1 MREVVVAC
9 KDVFKQYPIIPPKG
23 TGLKQLFSF
32 RKNASSFTA
41 LSGIS
46 MEIYQGEVV
55 GFIGLN
61 GSGKSTLSRIIAGI
75 TYPSSGTIE
84 VKGTVS
90 MLSTKSGLNNYL
102 TGRENI
108 YYKCLLLGFDNKH
121 IKSIE
126 NKIIEFAELEE
137 FIDQPLENY
146 SSGMQARLGFA
157 ISIHICPDILIV
169 DEALSVG
176 DSSFMEK
183 CLSWMTQYRENGNSI
198 IYVSHSIS
206 QMQEFCD
213 RVLWLHNGRCI
224 GLDTAQRLIPPYNS
238 FAKAYTKMSKEEKK
252 ACQPHLSDYGEAFID
267 PLIR

>member
-1 MREVVVAC
+1 MSEVIVSC
-9 KDVFKQYPIIPPKG
+9 KDIYKQYPILPPKG
-23 TGLKQLFSF
+23 VGLKQLLSTK
-32 RKNASSFTA
+32 KNASTFTA
-41 LSGIS
+41 LCGIN
-46 MEIYQGEVV
+46 MELLKGEVI

-75 TYPSSGTIE
+75 SYPSSGTVN

-90 MLSTKSGLNNYL
+90 MLSTRSGMNNYL

-108 YYKCLLLGFDNKH
+108 YYKCLLLGFDYKH

-183 CLSWMTQYRENGNSI
+183 CLAWMDQYRASGNSI
-198 IYVSHSIS
+198 IYVSHSVA
-206 QMQEFCD
+206 QMQDFCD
-213 RVLWLHNGRCI
+213 RILWLHNGKCV
-224 GLDTAQRLIPPYNS
+224 GFDTAQRLVPSYNT

-252 ACQPHLSDYGEAFID
+252 ACQPRLLDYVA
-267 PLIR
+267 PSV